1 MTIEYASDQDTKAL
15 LTRGLI
21 LFKTSGGWMEPNLAA
36 QHAGRISEIINNI
49 YAANGVI
56 LMD

>member
-1 MTIEYASDQDTKAL
+1 MDAS
-15 LTRGLI
+15 
-21 LFKTSGGWMEPNLAA
+21 LAA
-36 QHAGRISEIINNI
+36 QDAGRISEIINNI